1 MTARAPAGFAARK
14 AFRRRKCL
22 GLPTHPHPVTLA
34 TMSETTKRIVVAL
47 LVVALIG
54 SFALTALPAL
64 L

>member
-1 MTARAPAGFAARK
+1 
-14 AFRRRKCL
+14 
-22 GLPTHPHPVTLA
+22 
-34 TMSETTKRIVVAL
+34 MSETTKRIVVAL